1 MPRSGNP
8 FFPVVNLMLIPFG
21 LIMLVIGPVGLFSDP
36 EIWFVFAG
44 LTAAGAL
51 MVGGA
56 AWSLG
61 QWWRWN
67 RREEGEAAAMAAVAR
82 GQGALPDPAVPATA
96 SAIAASI
103 PSVPVLAHWTYEPG
117 EWSAYADRE
126 VRDRTAEGCG
136 LFIGVVLLGTVVVW
150 QESRSW
156 PLSFAIALGL
166 GVVIGGAKWLMAR
179 SAHATNVATPR
190 GEVVISPTA
199 LLMNGTYQV
208 IQDHH
213 FRFRSA
219 HVQED
224 VQPKLLVIGIE
235 WPTRSG
241 VVTEDYRIPIPAGRE
256 GEAYAVAE
264 ELAKLHHVR

>member
-8 FFPVVNLMLIPFG
+8 FFPVVNLMLVPVG
-21 LIMLVIGPVGLFSDP
+21 LMILVIGLVGLFSDP

-44 LTAAGAL
+44 LTVAGVL

-56 AWSLG
+56 AHSLVK
-61 QWWRWN
+61 WWGWQ
-67 RREEGEAAAMAAVAR
+67 RREEGEAASMAAVAR
-82 GQGALPDPAVPATA
+82 GHAALAGPAVPA
-96 SAIAASI
+96 SAPGGAAT
-103 PSVPVLAHWTYEPG
+103 PSVPVLAHWTYAPE
-117 EWSAYADRE
+117 EWSAYAQRE

-150 QESRSW
+150 QEARSW

-166 GVVIGGAKWLMAR
+166 GAVIGGAKWLMAK
-179 SAHATNVATPR
+179 SAHERNTATPR

-199 LLMNGTYQV
+199 ILMNGSYKV

-235 WPTRSG
+235 WPTRGG

-256 GEAYAVAE
+256 AEAHGVAR
-264 ELAKLHHVR
+264 ELEKLRLAR

>member
-8 FFPVVNLMLIPFG
+8 FFPVVNLMLVPIG
-21 LIMLVIGPVGLFSDP
+21 LGMLVIGPVGLFSDS

-56 AWSLG
+56 VHNIVK
-61 QWWRWN
+61 WWRWQ
-67 RREEGEAAAMAAVAR
+67 RREEGEAAAMAAAAR
-82 GQGALPDPAVPATA
+82 AHTALLDPSVPA
-96 SAIAASI
+96 SLPSI
-103 PSVPVLAHWTYEPG
+103 PVLAHWTYEPD
-117 EWSAYADRE
+117 EWSAYAQRE
-126 VRDRTAEGCG
+126 VRDRNAEGCG
-136 LFIGVVLLGTVVVW
+136 LVIGVVLLGTVVVW
-150 QESRSW
+150 QEARSW

-166 GVVIGGAKWLMAR
+166 GAVIGGAKWLMAK
-179 SAHATNVATPR
+179 SAHERNTATPR

-199 LLMNGTYQV
+199 ILMNGSYQV

-219 HVQED
+219 QVQEN

-256 GEAYAVAE
+256 AEAHYVAR
-264 ELAKLHHVR
+264 ELEKLRLAR